1 MTVFTIG
8 HSNHSLDTLVGLL
21 QEHEVKTVVDV
32 RSAPYSRYSPH
43 FAREHLEAALPE
55 RDLRYAYAGKYLGGR
70 PADPSCY
77 KAGTLPP
84 GDADYLR
91 EVDYPAIMTRDW
103 FIRGMDR
110 LLELAMEGTT
120 AVMCSEENPAHCH
133 RHHLIARYL
142 MARHPEVSVRHIRG
156 TGLLLEAAAIPALI
170 EKPLVIQ
177 GSLF

>member
-8 HSNHSLDTLVGLL
+8 HSNHSFETLVGLL
-21 QEHEVKTVVDV
+21 QEQGIRIVVDV

-43 FAREHLEAALPE
+43 FTREPLEAALRE

-70 PADPSCY
+70 PADSSCY
-77 KAGTLPP
+77 KSGALPL

-110 LLELAMEGTT
+110 LLELATEETT

-142 MARHPEVSVRHIRG
+142 MTRHPEMSVHHIRG

>member
-8 HSNHSLDTLVGLL
+8 HSNHSLETWVGLL
-21 QEHEVKTVVDV
+21 QEQEIRIVVDV

-43 FAREHLEAALPE
+43 FAREHLEAALRE

-77 KAGTLPP
+77 KSGMLPA

-103 FIRGMDR
+103 FIRGMKR
-110 LLELAMEGTT
+110 LLELATAGTT
-120 AVMCSEENPAHCH
+120 AIMCSEENPAHCH

-142 MARHPEVSVRHIRG
+142 MAQHPEVGVRHIRG
-156 TGLLLEAAAIPALI
+156 TGLLLEATAIPALV